1 MGKLI
6 RMDLYRMLK
15 SKSFLVCLTIA
26 FVLALVNA
34 PVAKLMYTLA
44 NSLSSEINET
54 FANEVNL
61 SSILTDPFPMMG
73 LMLALLSLCFFFYA
87 DVENGY
93 IKNIAGQMP
102 MKGFTVLSKF
112 TASAVHNLCFAAVG
126 IIGNLIGTILV
137 QRIVMD
143 ANVLDSIRVLALKLL
158 LAQSLCA
165 MLVLVV
171 STFRSKSLGMI
182 LAVLFGLGLTSL
194 IYMGINEGLK
204 PVFGQATNISKYMP
218 DVVMSE
224 TPLDTLKALA
234 VAIVTGGV
242 FLLPA
247 IRIFDR
253 KDVK

>member
-15 SKSFLVCLTIA
+15 SKTFLVCLTVA
-26 FVLALVNA
+26 FVLALSNA

-54 FANEVNL
+54 FAAEVNL
-61 SSILTDPFPMMG
+61 SDLLSDPFPMMG

-102 MKGFTVLSKF
+102 MKGFTILSKF
-112 TASAVHNLCFAAVG
+112 VASGVHNLCFAAAG
-126 IIGNLIGTILV
+126 IIGNLIGTVLV

-182 LAVLFGLGLTSL
+182 LAVLFGMGLTSL

-204 PVFGQATNISKYMP
+204 PLFGEGTDISKIMP
-218 DVVMSE
+218 DTVMNE
-224 TPLDTLKALA
+224 TPLGTLKALV
-234 VAIVTGGV
+234 VAIVAGAV

>member
-15 SKSFLVCLTIA
+15 SKTFLVCLSVA
-26 FVLALVNA
+26 FVLALANA
-34 PVAKLMYTLA
+34 LVAKLMYTLA

-54 FANEVNL
+54 FAAEVNL
-61 SSILTDPFPMMG
+61 SDLLSDPFPMMG

-93 IKNIAGQMP
+93 IKNIAGRMP
-102 MKGFTVLSKF
+102 MKGFTILSKF
-112 TASAVHNLCFAAVG
+112 VASGVHNLIFAAAG
-126 IIGNLIGTILV
+126 IIGNLIGTVLV

-182 LAVLFGLGLTSL
+182 LAVLFGMGLTSL
-194 IYMGINEGLK
+194 IYMGINECLK
-204 PVFGQATNISKYMP
+204 PLFGEGTDISKIMP
-218 DVVMSE
+218 DTVMNE
-224 TPLDTLKALA
+224 TPLGTPKALA
-234 VAIVTGGV
+234 VAIVAGAV

>member
-54 FANEVNL
+54 FETEVNL
-61 SSILTDPFPMMG
+61 SGILSQPFPMMS
-73 LMLALLSLCFFFYA
+73 LMLALLSLCYFFYA

-112 TASAVHNLCFAAVG
+112 VASGVHNLIFAAAG
-126 IIGNLIGTILV
+126 IIGNLIGTLLVQQIIMDAGIPDSFRVLVLKLILV
-137 QRIVMD
+137 Q
-143 ANVLDSIRVLALKLL
+143 SI
-158 LAQSLCA
+158 CA
-165 MLVLVV
+165 ILVLVV
-171 STFRSKSLGMI
+171 STLRSKSLGMI
-182 LAVLFGLGLTSL
+182 LAVIFGLGMTSL

-204 PVFGQATNISKYMP
+204 PIFGQGADISKFMP
-218 DVVMSE
+218 DTVMDE
-224 TPLDTLKALA
+224 KPLSTLKALA
-234 VAIVTGGV
+234 VAAVTGTV

-247 IRIFDR
+247 IRIFDK